1 MSNFTFSELAIIA
14 IILDNENERN
24 SRKRRYWVHDM
35 LRQRKSEGE
44 YWNIRKRLLDDEEK
58 FYIYFRMPRYLFYY
72 VLNIIED
79 DIYKRNTR
87 FREAVSPEEKL
98 AVTLRY
104 LISGCSFRTMSSSF
118 RLGESTIRSILKDVC
133 NAIINTMK
141 GKFMPTPTTE
151 DWKII
156 ADGFNKKWNF
166 PNCIGAIDG
175 KHVNIIAPPSSGSL
189 FFNYKKHFSIVLMAI
204 VDDRYRFIAVDIG
217 AYGRNSDGGILASS
231 RLGRA
236 IEMNTF
242 NIPTDTPLP
251 GTEIIMPHVFV
262 ADEAFPLKRNLLRP
276 YPRSSGISEKE
287 RIYNNRLSRA
297 RRVVENAF
305 GILYQKFGIYNKNLH
320 LHPKYVDIVVFAT
333 CILHNVMRCYNITSD
348 DEVNT
353 RQSSANNDDEQRLL
367 STLPEDISESSASAF
382 ETRDMFATYFQS
394 PKGRVPWQHLI

>member
-14 IILDNENERN
+14 IIFDNENERN
-24 SRKRRYWVHDM
+24 SRKRRYWVHDL

-72 VLNIIED
+72 ILNIIED

-104 LISGCSFRTMSSSF
+104 LISGS
-118 RLGESTIRSILKDVC
+118 
-133 NAIINTMK
+133 
-141 GKFMPTPTTE
+141 
-151 DWKII
+151 
-156 ADGFNKKWNF
+156 
-166 PNCIGAIDG
+166 
-175 KHVNIIAPPSSGSL
+175 
-189 FFNYKKHFSIVLMAI
+189 
-204 VDDRYRFIAVDIG
+204 
-217 AYGRNSDGGILASS
+217 
-231 RLGRA
+231 
-236 IEMNTF
+236 
-242 NIPTDTPLP
+242 
-251 GTEIIMPHVFV
+251 
-262 ADEAFPLKRNLLRP
+262 DEAFPLKRNLLRP

-353 RQSSANNDDEQRLL
+353 MQSSANNDDEQRLL
-367 STLPEDISESSASAF
+367 SNLSTIPEDISESSASAF

-394 PKGRVPWQHLI
+394 PEGRVPWQHLI